1 MASIEGGNIGVS
13 GVGPGQSGS
22 GSDGIS
28 AAEMANNLIGSS
40 TGPAG
45 LETDR
50 LAASVD
56 MAMQSISDGTYQG
69 TGLTDGFSAA
79 DLEAA
84 VMSQLGPRQQGQFQ
98 SSLDTYKAS
107 PFTTAAQQLA
117 VDLPFRQ
124 PTGQPGM
131 NTAQDPYGTEVPS
144 ELPQFTMSAYTDFDR
159 AQAQARQDAWDNI
172 GRITGGPISG
182 LATSIAVIAGAD
194 QRTIELVH
202 GLGLTVDGLT
212 APLGPG
218 PESAMRP

>member
-1 MASIEGGNIGVS
+1 MASIEGGNNGVS
-13 GVGPGQSGS
+13 GVGAGQSGS

-28 AAEMANNLIGSS
+28 AAEMASNLIGSS

-56 MAMQSISDGTYQG
+56 MAMQSISAGTYQG
-69 TGLTDGFSAA
+69 TGMTDGFSAA
-79 DLEAA
+79 DLQAA

-117 VDLPFRQ
+117 VDLPLRQ

-131 NTAQDPYGTEVPS
+131 NTAQDPYGTEVPT
-144 ELPQFTMSAYTDFDR
+144 ELPQFTMSSTDTAAHRFAELQRQQR
-159 AQAQARQDAWDNI
+159 ADGMRQVEL
-172 GRITGGPISG
+172 ITSGPFSG
-182 LATSIAVIAGAD
+182 LFAAGGVIAGAEMH
-194 QRTIELVH
+194 TIE
-202 GLGLTVDGLT
+202 GLAKLGEMADGFT
-212 APLGPG
+212 TPLSP
-218 PESAMRP
+218 

>member
-1 MASIEGGNIGVS
+1 MASIEGGNNGVS
-13 GVGPGQSGS
+13 GIGAGQSGS

-56 MAMQSISDGTYQG
+56 MAMQGISDGTYQG

-117 VDLPFRQ
+117 VDLPLRQ

-144 ELPQFTMSAYTDFDR
+144 ELPQFTMSSTDTAAYRFAEMQRQQR
-159 AQAQARQDAWDNI
+159 ADGMRQVEL
-172 GRITGGPISG
+172 ITSGPFSG
-182 LATSIAVIAGAD
+182 LFAAGGVIAGAEMH
-194 QRTIELVH
+194 TIEGLALV
-202 GLGLTVDGLT
+202 GEMADGFT
-212 APLGPG
+212 APLSP
-218 PESAMRP
+218 